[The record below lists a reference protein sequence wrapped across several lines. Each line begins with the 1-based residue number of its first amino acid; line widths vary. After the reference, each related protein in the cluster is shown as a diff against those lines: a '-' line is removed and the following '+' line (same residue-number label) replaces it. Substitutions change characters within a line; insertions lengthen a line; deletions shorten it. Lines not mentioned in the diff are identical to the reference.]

1 MSTELINIYNKLYN
15 DGMEKIRA
23 DQYQTDDLITSSS
36 ADQRFGLALVI
47 RPDEHVK
54 ERILKFLA
62 ALQAIEP
69 HQYYYP
75 SSDIHITVLPII
87 DCYVG
92 FDFNQIEVQDYIDLI
107 NQSISSPQNIE
118 IDFKGITASP
128 SCIMIQ
134 GFPQQSALDDL
145 RNGLRTAFKTSSLQ
159 QTIDTRYFLRT
170 AHATVVR
177 FTQPFTAKEE
187 FLQVLEKFKDYDFG
201 KATISEMEL
210 IYNDW
215 YVREKFVKTLFRF
228 KV

>member
-1 MSTELINIYNKLYN
+1 MSAELINIYNKLYN

-36 ADQRFGLALVI
+36 DKRFGLALVI
-47 RPDEHVK
+47 RLAEDVK
-54 ERILKFLA
+54 GRILEFLA
-62 ALQAIEP
+62 DLQAIEP

-87 DCYVG
+87 DCYEG
-92 FDFNQIEVQDYIDLI
+92 FDFNQIAIQDYIDLI
-107 NQSISSPQNIE
+107 GQSISSPQNIE
-118 IDFKGITASP
+118 INFKGITASP

-134 GFPQQSALDDL
+134 GFPQQSVLDDL
-145 RNGLRTAFKTSSLQ
+145 RNSLRSAFKTSSLQ

-187 FLQVLEKFKDYDFG
+187 FLQVLENLKDYDFG

-210 IYNDW
+210 VYNDW

-228 KV
+228 KI